1 MINILIVE
9 DNEKINN
16 MLANR
21 CKSEGYNVFQTFN
34 AEDGL
39 NIFANND
46 INIVLTDLML
56 PNMQG
61 EELVKEIRK
70 VSDCF
75 IIMTTAKTKL
85 EDKLNGLNIGADDY
99 LVKPFSFD
107 ELIIKVK
114 RYIMR
119 NKTIKS
125 DIMTF
130 NRSDLIFI
138 YDNNII
144 KINGNDVELTSREY
158 LVFKVLVDNINK
170 VLTREQI
177 LDKVSSVDDDV
188 YDRVIDVYI
197 KNIRKKIRIYS
208 DFDYIKTVYGL
219 GYRFDGEADSNEK

>member
-21 CKSEGYNVFQTFN
+21 CKIEGYSVYQVYS

-39 NIFANND
+39 KLFKDHSID
-46 INIVLTDLML
+46 IVLTDLML

-61 EELVKEIRK
+61 EELVERIRET
-70 VSDCF
+70 SDCF
-75 IIMTTAKTKL
+75 IIITTAKTRL

-107 ELIIKVK
+107 ELLIKIK

-119 NKTIKS
+119 NKVTKS
-125 DIMTF
+125 NKLSF
-130 NRSDLIFI
+130 NNSDLVFT
-138 YDNNII
+138 YDNNILN
-144 KINGNDVELTSREY
+144 INGNNVELTSKEY
-158 LVFKVLVDNINK
+158 LVFRVLVDNINK

-177 LDKVSSVDDDV
+177 LDKLLSVDEGV

-197 KNIRKKIRIYS
+197 KNIRKKIREYT

-219 GYRFDGEADSNEK
+219 GYRFDGETDSNG

>member
-9 DNEKINN
+9 DNERINN
-16 MLANR
+16 MLSSR
-21 CKSEGYNVFQTFN
+21 CKSEGYNVFQTFT

-39 NIFANND
+39 NIFNGNNID
-46 INIVLTDLML
+46 IVLTDLML

-61 EELVKEIRK
+61 EELVKKIRE

-75 IIMTTAKTKL
+75 IIMTTAKTQL
-85 EDKLNGLNIGADDY
+85 EDKLNGLNLGADDY

-107 ELIIKVK
+107 ELLLKMK

-119 NKTIKS
+119 NKVIKS
-125 DIMTF
+125 DIMSF
-130 NRSDLIFI
+130 NNNDLVFS
-138 YDNNII
+138 YDNNILEVNSN
-144 KINGNDVELTSREY
+144 KIELTSREY
-158 LVFKVLVDNINK
+158 LVLKVLIDNINK

-177 LDKVSSVDDDV
+177 LDKLSTVEDDV

-197 KNIRKKIRIYS
+197 KNIRKKIRMYS
-208 DFDYIKTVYGL
+208 NFDYIKTVYGL